1 LCKKHAAMEM
11 IAPGAQKKQAVEV
24 NRKRE
29 KNTQYKQVLEKGDIG
44 VVRVE
49 KILLTQQTF
58 PGYLWWSLIWYY
70 MVETESCIS
79 YALTMDT

>member
-1 LCKKHAAMEM
+1 MEM
-11 IAPGAQKKQAVEV
+11 IAPGAQKKQAVEG

-58 PGYLWWSLIWYY
+58 PGYL
-70 MVETESCIS
+70 
-79 YALTMDT
+79 

>member
-11 IAPGAQKKQAVEV
+11 IAPGAQKKQAVEG

-44 VVRVE
+44 VVRAE
-49 KILLTQQTF
+49 KYSWRNRL
-58 PGYLWWSLIWYY
+58 SLVTCDGHWFDITW
-70 MVETESCIS
+70 
-79 YALTMDT
+79 